1 MKRIQDRTEDRN
13 IVKTLKIIL
22 LVVCIIRGL
31 VKICSSIL
39 KAMELKYARRM
50 HAYNKILSDWIYF
63 NYDCEKFEKVLS
75 RKRMNKIAMYGAG
88 LLGELFYRTIE
99 DSAIE
104 VACFIDKEAG
114 AEEGLNGIPL
124 YPLED
129 YEYKGDVDAIIVT
142 PVFYFDDIKKEL
154 LEKGIPEKK
163 IVSLEKIIR

>member
-1 MKRIQDRTEDRN
+1 
-13 IVKTLKIIL
+13 
-22 LVVCIIRGL
+22 
-31 VKICSSIL
+31 
-39 KAMELKYARRM
+39 
-50 HAYNKILSDWIYF
+50 
-63 NYDCEKFEKVLS
+63 
-75 RKRMNKIAMYGAG
+75 MNKIAMYGAG

-114 AEEGLNGIPL
+114 VEEGLNGIPL